1 MRLLTRSLRLHRF
14 APSFREAARI
24 DEDELRAPGAGEL
37 LVRNRFA
44 GVNGFFDTCVCRNE
58 LPYRTLTPPLDL
70 GVEAVGEVVAVGPG
84 VPGLRPGDCVSTTRF
99 GGGYREHQLV
109 AAADAWPV
117 AAASAEIAAIRP
129 TGVSALVALEQV
141 AQLRPGETIAISA
154 AAGGLGQF
162 LVQIARRLGARVIA
176 ICGGPEKQ
184 AFVRELGC
192 ELALDHRARPLR
204 EALAEACPRGIDV
217 GFDSVG
223 GDVLEC
229 LLDALA
235 PRGRLVVAGRAASLG
250 QPAPSRPDV
259 VERLYW
265 KAASIRAFQNALYPE
280 YAAEASRRLLAW
292 HAAGELR
299 VRIDPVRFRGLAQ
312 AADAVEHLLSGRS
325 CGKVVL
331 EL

>member
-1 MRLLTRSLRLHRF
+1 LRL
-14 APSFREAARI
+14 
-24 DEDELRAPGAGEL
+24 PGAGEL

-58 LPYRTLTPPLDL
+58 IPYRSLTPPLDL

-84 VPGLRPGDCVSTTRF
+84 VAGLRPGDCVSTTRF

-109 AAADAWPV
+109 RAEEAWPIP
-117 AAASAEIAAIRP
+117 AASAEMAAIRP

-141 AQLRPGETIAISA
+141 AELRPGETIAISA

-192 ELALDHRARPLR
+192 EVALDHRARPLR
-204 EALAEACPRGIDV
+204 EALAEASPRGIDV
-217 GFDSVG
+217 GFDTVG
-223 GDVLEC
+223 GEVLEC

-235 PRGRLVVAGRAASLG
+235 ARGRLLVAGRAADLG
-250 QPAPSRPDV
+250 RPAPSRPDLL
-259 VERLYW
+259 ERLYW
-265 KAASIRAFQNALYPE
+265 KGASIRAFQNALYPE
-280 YAAEASRRLLAW
+280 HAAEASRRLLAW

-299 VRIDPVRFRGLAQ
+299 VRIDRVRFGGLEQ

-325 CGKVVL
+325 LGKVVL
-331 EL
+331 AL

>member
-1 MRLLTRSLRLHRF
+1 MKLLTRSLRLHGF

-24 DEDELRAPGAGEL
+24 VEEELAPPGPGQL

-58 LPYRTLTPPLDL
+58 LPYRSLTPPLDL
-70 GVEAVGEVVAVGPG
+70 GVEAVGEVVAVGPE
-84 VPGLRPGDCVSTTRF
+84 VTGLRPGDCVSTTRF
-99 GGGYREHQLV
+99 GGGYREHQV
-109 AAADAWPV
+109 VRAEDAWLIP
-117 AAASAEIAAIRP
+117 AASAEIAAIRP

-162 LVQIARRLGARVIA
+162 LVQIARRIGARVIA
-176 ICGGPEKQ
+176 ICGGSEKQ
-184 AFVRELGC
+184 ALVRELGC
-192 ELALDHRARPLR
+192 DVALDHRAGPLR
-204 EALAEACPRGIDV
+204 EALAQAAPAGIDV

-235 PRGRLVVAGRAASLG
+235 ARGRLVMAGRAASLG
-250 QPAPSRPDV
+250 RPSPTPADLL
-259 VERLYW
+259 ERLYW

-280 YAAEASRRLLAW
+280 HAAEASRRLLAW
-292 HAAGELR
+292 HAAGDLR
-299 VRIDPVRFRGLAQ
+299 VRIDPVRFRGVEQ
-312 AADAVEHLLSGRS
+312 AADAVEHLLSGKS
-325 CGKVVL
+325 LGKVVL